1 MALLKE
7 RRPKEEAQT
16 DLDKI
21 WHAYSQKVKN
31 FLIRTTGDEYDA
43 DDLTQKT
50 FITLYAALMFEPI
63 DKPWNWLLRTAGNHL
78 LHYKRTKARQKNH
91 EVFLED
97 AMDEAMELEAPPP
110 SADRSDF
117 ISSLPDCIN
126 TKDKELLALY
136 YFDRLSLR
144 EVAAQGGY
152 TYGGFRV
159 HLSGLLRKL
168 RQRGP
173 DVFLIK

>member
-1 MALLKE
+1 MVLLKE
-7 RRPKEEAQT
+7 RRPKEEAQK
-16 DLDKI
+16 DLDEI
-21 WHAYSQKVKN
+21 WNAYSQKVKN
-31 FLIRTTGDEYDA
+31 FLIRIIGDEYDA

-50 FITLYAALMFEPI
+50 FITLYAALILEPI
-63 DKPWNWLLRTAGNHL
+63 DNPWNWLLRTAGNHL

-97 AMDEAMELEAPPP
+97 VMGEAMELEAPPP
-110 SADRSDF
+110 SASRLDF

-126 TKDKELLALY
+126 SKDKELLALY
-136 YFDRLSLR
+136 YFDGFSLR

-168 RQRGP
+168 RQGGP
-173 DVFLIK
+173 DIFL